1 MISDT
6 GTDWQVNRRM
16 GGNAASKMTQRSLFE
31 FLPMRCKTTASAY
44 AKAKHKQWQEM
55 EDITGHKI
63 IGGLPD
69 RKGET
74 ESEFKRC
81 HRRLRKPKE
90 ASNRK
95 TRKTDEED

>member
-1 MISDT
+1 MNSDT
-6 GTDWQVNRRM
+6 RTDWRVKRRM
-16 GGNAASKMTQRSLFE
+16 GGNATSKMTQRSLFE
-31 FLPMRCKTTASAY
+31 FLPMRCTTTASTY

-55 EDITGHKI
+55 EDITGHKLM
-63 IGGLPD
+63 GGLPD

-74 ESEFKRC
+74 EREVERC

-95 TRKTDEED
+95 TRKER